1 MDTSMKKLEIYTS
14 VESCGDLTR
23 ILEEEKLY
31 WYSERVK
38 LRGEEPVCKVTVYA
52 PIQAIEGIVSKA
64 SEAMDLRRSENMII
78 VSDVEAGV
86 GAPYRITGLRF
97 LSLANAFTQRPR
109 FMLLEDANERSRV
122 ASAQILLAGL
132 AGSVAL
138 AGLVTSNAYVI
149 IGAMLLSP
157 ILGPIYA
164 FSVLAVLS
172 RPRGALR
179 SLLGLFSLLGAAL
192 VASAATTV
200 AARILGYEPEATSE
214 ILLRARFS
222 WDSIAVPVVLG
233 MASLLAVSSNV
244 TEALTGVA
252 IAAAIIPPA
261 SALGWALVSG
271 AASLASGIAANLC
284 ANVLGLLMGSYVMGV
299 TLMRGGGRRRSLG
312 GARPG

>member
-14 VESCGDLTR
+14 VESCRDLTR
-23 ILEEEKLY
+23 ILEKEKLY

-52 PIQAIEGIVSKA
+52 PLQAIEGIVSRA
-64 SEAMDLRRSENMII
+64 SEAMDLRRSENMIV

-97 LSLANAFTQRPR
+97 LSLANAFAQRPR
-109 FMLLEDANERSRV
+109 FMLLEDASERSRV

-132 AGSVAL
+132 AGLVAL

-179 SLLGLFSLLGAAL
+179 SLLGLASLLGAAL
-192 VASAATTV
+192 VVSAAATM

-214 ILLRARFS
+214 IILRARFS

-261 SALGWALVSG
+261 SALGWALASG
-271 AASLASGIAANLC
+271 AASLAPGIAANLC
-284 ANVLGLLMGSYVMGV
+284 ANVLGLLVGSYVMGV
-299 TLMRGGGRRRSLG
+299 ALMQRGGRRRS
-312 GARPG
+312 